1 MTTKDYLHILQTDIH
16 TTIFATLAADGHPQ
30 VRAID
35 VMLADENSIYF
46 LTAKGKEF
54 YRQLTTQNF
63 VALSGVKDGVSISL
77 RGAIRKAESAL
88 LDEVFKVNPY
98 MADLYPGD
106 TRSVL
111 EVFQLYEG
119 QGEYFDLNQKPVF
132 RESFTLGD
140 AEKTESGYFVT
151 DDCIGCKLCH
161 QVCPQKCITI
171 TEKPVVIQQEHCLHC
186 GRCAEVCPQR
196 AIIRQGR

>member
-1 MTTKDYLHILQTDIH
+1 MNAQKYLSILQKDIH
-16 TTIFATLAADGHPQ
+16 STIFATIATDRHPQ

-35 VMLADENSIYF
+35 IMLSDENSVYF

-54 YRQLTTQNF
+54 YRQLIEQGF

-77 RGAIRKAESAL
+77 RGKIRKADPAL
-88 LDEVFKVNPY
+88 LDKIFEVNPY
-98 MADLYPGD
+98 MADIYPGN
-106 TRSVL
+106 TRSAL

-140 AEKTESGYFVT
+140 TELAQSGYFVT
-151 DDCIGCKLCH
+151 DGCIGCKMCYK
-161 QVCPQKCITI
+161 VCPQKCIDI
-171 TEKPVVIQQEHCLHC
+171 TKKPVVIQQEHCLHC
-186 GRCAEVCPQR
+186 GRCAESCPKQVIVR
-196 AIIRQGR
+196 R